1 MEADGGGSRRVER
14 HRPAHAGGEIPRGSR
29 HCEPKMPMIV
39 AITRTVTRFCGHVT
53 ASPIHLHNAIGNASS
68 LTSVS
73 KRAQT
78 SASSMRA
85 QQHNTENTAQWRSSS
100 ITERRSCRR
109 EQHLLQAAP
118 CNTAVHVCIA
128 ATTPPP
134 ITRLT
139 VKTKVFRE
147 RGCFA
152 SIPGFQWSRAD
163 SHEQQRSFTIFA
175 CGHLITDS

>member
-14 HRPAHAGGEIPRGSR
+14 HRPAHAGGEISRGSR
-29 HCEPKMPMIV
+29 QCELKVRMIV

-128 ATTPPP
+128 ATTP
-134 ITRLT
+134 LLMYND
-139 VKTKVFRE
+139 
-147 RGCFA
+147 
-152 SIPGFQWSRAD
+152 AD
-163 SHEQQRSFTIFA
+163 SQTLRFLESGDASLASQGFSGHERTVTSNSGLSPSLLADT
-175 CGHLITDS
+175 